1 MDLDFRQVQRL
12 GFSGGGMLGV
22 SYFGFLSKLALSGCD
37 FTSPSRNVKS
47 FCGTSVGAL
56 IAFLC
61 YARVDFS
68 AERPAFALITPF
80 IDRMTRLQPA
90 SLLSGYLHDGST
102 VRRFIS
108 KTIYQ
113 ITGLH
118 EPTFKELSNLIG
130 VQDELVICATNITK
144 QTPTY
149 FSANTTPDVRVS
161 NALFASMCIPLL
173 FPPTRIA
180 EQSYI
185 DGGSSD
191 NSPVL
196 YDLIERYAQRS
207 SSLNCLMVRLRSG
220 NKKTRNAPHTL
231 FQVTKT
237 VVSSAHHYE
246 YQKQVL
252 RILHPPPLTVYEIA
266 INCPPEVSGLA
277 FTANAVSSLLRA
289 GETSA
294 CSYLE
299 SL

>member
-1 MDLDFRQVQRL
+1 
-12 GFSGGGMLGV
+12 MLGV

-37 FTSPSRNVKS
+37 FTSHSRNVKS

-68 AERPAFALITPF
+68 AERPVFALIAPF

-108 KTIYQ
+108 KTIHQ
-113 ITGLH
+113 TTGLH
-118 EPTFKELSNLIG
+118 EPTFKELADLIG
-130 VQDELVICATNITK
+130 VQDELVICATNITT

-149 FSANTTPDVRVS
+149 FSVKTTPDVRVA

-173 FPPTRIA
+173 FPPTCIN
-180 EQSYI
+180 EQYYI

-196 YDLIERYAQRS
+196 YDLIERYAQEN
-207 SSLNCLMVRLRSG
+207 SSLNCTMVQLRSS
-220 NKKTRNAPHTL
+220 NAPHTPHTL
-231 FQVTKT
+231 FKVTKT

-252 RILHPPPLTVYEIA
+252 KILHPPPLTVHEIA
-266 INCPPEVSGLA
+266 INCPPGVSGLA
-277 FTANAVSSLLRA
+277 FTANAVSSLLCA

-294 CSYLE
+294 CSYLDACQKK
-299 SL
+299 